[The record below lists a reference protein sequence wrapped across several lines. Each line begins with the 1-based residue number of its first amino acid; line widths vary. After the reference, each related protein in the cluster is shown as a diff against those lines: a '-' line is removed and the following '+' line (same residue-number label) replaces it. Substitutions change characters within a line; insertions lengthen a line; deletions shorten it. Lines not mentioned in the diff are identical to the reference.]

1 MRTIGL
7 ILAAAI
13 LILAWRVGRG
23 EGATD
28 DHPPATAIPTAAIP
42 AASNTH
48 AAPAAAAATCQT
60 IGDGFLENS
69 PTFGSAEAAYVHV
82 NYWIPGLDGER
93 DIVLAGGRWQAS
105 SAIGGGRYW
114 LYGRGCAEAEVREQV
129 ALHQVRR
136 GARDAGWGD
145 PALFTPAG

>member
-7 ILAAAI
+7 ILVAVV
-13 LILAWRVGRG
+13 LIVGWRAVRG
-23 EGATD
+23 EGAAED
-28 DHPPATAIPTAAIP
+28 QAPADSVTAAAVPSPSDARP
-42 AASNTH
+42 A
-48 AAPAAAAATCQT
+48 PAAAATCQS

-82 NYWIPGLDGER
+82 NYWIVGEGVEH
-93 DIVLAGGRWQAS
+93 DVVLPGGRWQA
-105 SAIGGGRYW
+105 APRIGGGRYW
-114 LYGRGCAEAEVREQV
+114 LYGGCTEAQVREQV

-136 GARDAGWGD
+136 GAQDAGWGD